1 MSNSLRFNAKLALTD
16 MIWTAEPRNA
26 LKVIRSYCPFLN
38 SGELAA
44 EITESALKIDAAYQ
58 ANQSAKELDK
68 MMLALKQKAT
78 GINIAD
84 ARMMG
89 LIPNYQDTLD
99 KLPYCRNALGVDLL
113 IEEGFS
119 YE

>member
-1 MSNSLRFNAKLALTD
+1 MSNSLRFNVKLALTD

-44 EITESALKIDAAYQ
+44 EITELALKIDIAYQ
-58 ANQSAKELDK
+58 ANQPVKELDK
-68 MMLALKQKAT
+68 MMLTLKQKAT
-78 GINIAD
+78 GINIKD

-89 LIPNYQDTLD
+89 LIPNYQNTLD
-99 KLPYCRNALGVDLL
+99 KLPYCRSAIGVDLL
-113 IEEGFS
+113 VEEGES